1 MLCVQIFPV
10 MQQTNDVIIAGG
22 GLAGLTA
29 AIHLAR
35 AGLKITLFE
44 KHAYPQHKVCGEYI
58 SNEVLPY
65 LRELDADPSVLQPSQ
80 IHKFQFSSQQGTLV
94 SAKLPLGGFGLSR
107 FTLDQFLMQK
117 ALSHGCN
124 IVHDSVISIT
134 DSEEQMEITTAN
146 SGGFKAKYVLG
157 AYGKRAGID
166 QRLDRDFMKHKS
178 PWLAVKAH
186 YTGSFDPELVALH
199 HFKGGYCGVSTVEK
213 SIINICYLTDYESF
227 KRYRSIDDF
236 QEQVLAKNPHLKN
249 IFTNCQMAFE
259 APLTIG
265 QISFEKKEAVNN
277 HVLMVGDAAGL
288 IHPLCGNGMSMAIL
302 GAKFAA
308 TLIVKQLESKH
319 KLSRTSL
326 EQAYAQEWQSHFKQ
340 RLFMGR
346 NLSAILQND
355 FLSSFLTASLA
366 RFPFIL
372 PHMIRRT
379 HGH

>member
-1 MLCVQIFPV
+1 MH
-10 MQQTNDVIIAGG
+10 QTNDVIIAGG

-35 AGLKITLFE
+35 AGLKVTLFE

-80 IHKFQFSSQQGTLV
+80 IHKFQFSSQRGTLV
-94 SAKLPLGGFGLSR
+94 SATLPLGGFGLSR
-107 FTLDQFLMQK
+107 FALDQFLMQK
-117 ALSHGCN
+117 ALSFGCN
-124 IVHDSVISIT
+124 IIQDSVVSIT
-134 DSEEQMEITTAN
+134 NSEDQMEIQTAG
-146 SGGFKAKYVLG
+146 SGSFQATHVMG
-157 AYGKRAGID
+157 AYGKRSGID
-166 QRLDRDFMKHKS
+166 QRLDRDFIKNKS

-199 HFKGGYCGVSTVEK
+199 HFRGGYCGVSTVENGL
-213 SIINICYLTDYESF
+213 INICYLTDYNTF
-227 KRYRSIDDF
+227 KRYRSINDF
-236 QEQVLAKNPHLKN
+236 QEQVLGKNPHLKN
-249 IFTNCQMAFE
+249 IFRNCQMVFD
-259 APLTIG
+259 APLSIG
-265 QISFEKKEAVNN
+265 QISFEKKEAVTN

-302 GAKFAA
+302 GAKFASSL
-308 TLIVKQLESKH
+308 LIRQLESKH
-319 KLSRTSL
+319 NLSRASM
-326 EQAYAQEWQSHFKQ
+326 EQAYAREWKNHFKQ
-340 RLFMGR
+340 RLSMGR
-346 NLSAILQND
+346 NLSALLQND

-372 PHMIRRT
+372 PHLIRRT